1 MSEEKKETKEEKEE
15 KLVESTEEQ
24 NYELSR
30 ILRFILVSCFIL
42 SNITYS
48 ADVGV
53 IASSKFKLQKDLNFN
68 DKEFATF
75 NSITSTGRILGTFV
89 YMVLLTR
96 DNRKILTTITLLS
109 SCAIFFSFLFTSQK
123 FVLFGIRFLLGLT
136 RNFFQIYVPVYVDQ
150 FGVKPLKTIM
160 ISICNITSPL
170 GRTLGFAI
178 GTALGED
185 RWRYSFSCVGLILL
199 SLAIIIILSPN
210 RYFAAAAEFKGY
222 YIKNLDNSTLKLVP
236 AKDDKNLKYTNSV
249 FGTGKIKKTK
259 GGLDFNEILGILK
272 NPSFMFSTFT
282 RASVSFIFDITHL
295 FIKDY
300 VQNGLGEKD
309 QILLLSYYSIAS
321 GIGPWIGGS
330 VGGSIVTYFGGYE
343 HKNSCKVI
351 SIFSVCTLIT
361 TYFLCYTN
369 TLFTFCASLFA
380 FYATAYMFYPIITGY
395 AVNALNAK
403 QKGTGYSFTI
413 LICTICGNFP
423 GPLYYGII
431 NDHFKETNPRM
442 AWRCSIFYYIVGFTL
457 LQFACYYRYQDLKRK
472 EEENQKNKEE
482 EEEEEMKEIETK

>member
-1 MSEEKKETKEEKEE
+1 MSEEKKETKEEK
-15 KLVESTEEQ
+15 LVESTEEPT
-24 NYELSR
+24 YELSR

-75 NSITSTGRILGTFV
+75 NSITSTGRILGTFI

-185 RWRYSFSCVGLILL
+185 TVF
-199 SLAIIIILSPN
+199 
-210 RYFAAAAEFKGY
+210 
-222 YIKNLDNSTLKLVP
+222 LV
-236 AKDDKNLKYTNSV
+236 
-249 FGTGKIKKTK
+249 
-259 GGLDFNEILGILK
+259 LG
-272 NPSFMFSTFT
+272 
-282 RASVSFIFDITHL
+282 
-295 FIKDY
+295 
-300 VQNGLGEKD
+300 
-309 QILLLSYYSIAS
+309 
-321 GIGPWIGGS
+321 
-330 VGGSIVTYFGGYE
+330 
-343 HKNSCKVI
+343 
-351 SIFSVCTLIT
+351 
-361 TYFLCYTN
+361 
-369 TLFTFCASLFA
+369 
-380 FYATAYMFYPIITGY
+380 
-395 AVNALNAK
+395 
-403 QKGTGYSFTI
+403 
-413 LICTICGNFP
+413 
-423 GPLYYGII
+423 
-431 NDHFKETNPRM
+431 
-442 AWRCSIFYYIVGFTL
+442 
-457 LQFACYYRYQDLKRK
+457 
-472 EEENQKNKEE
+472 
-482 EEEEEMKEIETK
+482 

>member
-1 MSEEKKETKEEKEE
+1 MSEENNTKKEN
-15 KLVESTEEQ
+15 LVENSEEQ
-24 NYELSR
+24 TYELSR
-30 ILRFILVSCFIL
+30 ILRFILVSSFIL
-42 SNITYS
+42 LNITYS

-53 IASSKFKLQKDLNFN
+53 IASSKFKLQSDLNFN

-96 DNRKILTTITLLS
+96 DNRKLLTLITLLS

-178 GTALGED
+178 GTALGEI

-199 SLAIIIILSPN
+199 FLAIIIMFSPQ

-222 YIKNLDNSTLKLVP
+222 YIKNLDNSKLTLVP
-236 AKDDKNLKYTNSV
+236 SRDDKNKKYSDSV
-249 FGTGKIKKTK
+249 FGTGKIKMKK
-259 GGLDFNEILGILK
+259 GGLDFDELLGILK
-272 NPSFMFSTFT
+272 NPTFMFSTFT

-300 VQNGLGEKD
+300 VQKGLGETN

-321 GIGPWIGGS
+321 GIGPWVGGA
-330 VGGSIVTYFGGYE
+330 VGGSIVTYVGGYE
-343 HKNSCKVI
+343 HKNSARII
-351 SIFSVCTLIT
+351 SVFSVCTLIT
-361 TYFLCYTN
+361 TYFLCFTN
-369 TLFTFCASLFA
+369 TLLTFSISLFA
-380 FYATAYMFYPIITGY
+380 FYSTAYMFYPIITGY
-395 AVNALNAK
+395 AVNCLNAK

-431 NDHFKETNPRM
+431 NDKFKETNPRM
-442 AWRCSIFYYIVGFTL
+442 AWRCSIFYYVVGFTL
-457 LQFACYYRYQDLKRK
+457 LQFACYYRYQDLKKK
-472 EEENQKNKEE
+472 EEETGKKQ
-482 EEEEEMKEIETK
+482 EEEMNDIETK

>member
-1 MSEEKKETKEEKEE
+1 MSEEKDTKKEN
-15 KLVESTEEQ
+15 LVQNSEEQ
-24 NYELSR
+24 TYELSR
-30 ILRFILVSCFIL
+30 ILRFILVSSFIL
-42 SNITYS
+42 LNITYS

-53 IASSKFKLQKDLNFN
+53 IASSKFKLQSDLNFN

-96 DNRKILTTITLLS
+96 DNRKLLTLITLLS

-178 GTALGED
+178 GTALGEI
-185 RWRYSFSCVGLILL
+185 RWRYSFSVVGLILL
-199 SLAIIIILSPN
+199 FLAIIIMFSPP

-222 YIKNLDNSTLKLVP
+222 YIKNLDNSNITLVSSR
-236 AKDDKNLKYTNSV
+236 DDKSNNYSDSV
-249 FGTGKIKKTK
+249 FGTGKIKMKK
-259 GGLDFNEILGILK
+259 GGLDFDELLGILK
-272 NPSFMFSTFT
+272 NPTFMFSTFT

-300 VQNGLGEKD
+300 VQKGLGETN
-309 QILLLSYYSIAS
+309 QFLLLSYYSIAS
-321 GIGPWIGGS
+321 GIGPWVGGA
-330 VGGSIVTYFGGYE
+330 VGGSIVTYVGGYE
-343 HKNSCKVI
+343 HKNSARII
-351 SIFSVCTLIT
+351 SVFSVCTLIT
-361 TYFLCYTN
+361 TYFLCFTN
-369 TLFTFCASLFA
+369 TLLTFSISLFA
-380 FYATAYMFYPIITGY
+380 FYSTAYMFYPIITGY
-395 AVNALNAK
+395 AVNCLNAK

-431 NDHFKETNPRM
+431 NDKFKETNPRM
-442 AWRCSIFYYIVGFTL
+442 AWRCSIFYYVVGFTL
-457 LQFACYYRYQDLKRK
+457 LQFACYYRYQDLKKK
-472 EEENQKNKEE
+472 EEETAKNQAEE
-482 EEEEEMKEIETK
+482 LQDIETK

>member
-1 MSEEKKETKEEKEE
+1 MSEEKNE
-15 KLVESTEEQ
+15 KLVEEGSEEKPAT
-24 NYELSR
+24 YELSR
-30 ILRFILVSCFIL
+30 ILRFILVSSFIL

-53 IASSKFKLQKDLNFN
+53 IASSKFKLQSDLNFN

-75 NSITSTGRILGTFV
+75 NSITSTGRILGTFI

-96 DNRKILTTITLLS
+96 DNRKLLTSITLLS

-123 FVLFGIRFLLGLT
+123 IILFSIRFLLGLT

-160 ISICNITSPL
+160 ISITNITSPL
-170 GRTLGFAI
+170 GRALGFAI
-178 GTALGED
+178 GTALGEN

-199 SLAIIIILSPN
+199 SLAIIIILSPQK
-210 RYFAAAAEFKGY
+210 YFSAGAEFRGY
-222 YIKNLDNSTLKLVP
+222 YIKDESGNTIRLVSSR
-236 AKDDKNLKYTNSV
+236 KDKNERYGDSV
-249 FGTGKIKKTK
+249 FGVGQIKMKKK
-259 GGLDFNEILGILK
+259 GGLDIHELLGILK
-272 NPSFMFSTFT
+272 NPTFMFSTFT

-300 VQNGLGEKD
+300 VHNGLGEKN
-309 QILLLSYYSIAS
+309 QLLLLSYYSLAS
-321 GIGPWIGGS
+321 GLGPSLGGFI
-330 VGGSIVTYFGGYE
+330 GGSIVTYVGGYE
-343 HKNSCKVI
+343 NKNSCRVI

-361 TYFLCYTN
+361 TYFLCYTD
-369 TLFTFCASLFA
+369 TLLTFSISLFS

-395 AVNALNAK
+395 AVNSLNAK

-431 NDHFKETNPRM
+431 NDKFKQTNPRL
-442 AWRCSIFYYIVGFTL
+442 AWRCSIFYYILGFTL
-457 LQFACYYRYQDLKRK
+457 LQFACYFRYKDLAK
-472 EEENQKNKEE
+472 KEE
-482 EEEEEMKEIETK
+482 EEKNKKSEEEMKEIEASQ

>member
-1 MSEEKKETKEEKEE
+1 MSEEKKDEEKKEILL
-15 KLVESTEEQ
+15 KNTEEQ
-24 NYELSR
+24 TYELSR
-30 ILRFILVSCFIL
+30 VLRFILVSSFIL
-42 SNITYS
+42 LNITYS

-53 IASSKFKLQKDLNFN
+53 IASSKFKLQSDLNFN

-75 NSITSTGRILGTFV
+75 NSITSTGRILGTFI

-96 DNRKILTTITLLS
+96 DNRKLLTSVTLLS
-109 SCAIFFSFLFTSQK
+109 SCAIFFSFLFTSHK
-123 FVLFGIRFLLGLT
+123 FVLYTIRFLLGLT

-170 GRTLGFAI
+170 GRALGFAI
-178 GTALGED
+178 GTALGEE

-199 SLAIIIILSPN
+199 FLAVIIILSPQ
-210 RYFAAAAEFKGY
+210 RYFSAGAEFKGY
-222 YIKNLDNSTLKLVP
+222 YIKNEDGTNLKL
-236 AKDDKNLKYTNSV
+236 ASGRDDKDKIYSNSV
-249 FGTGKIKKTK
+249 FGVGEVKMKKK
-259 GGLDFNEILGILK
+259 GGIDKNELLGILK
-272 NPSFMFSTFT
+272 NPTFMFSTFT

-300 VQNGLGEKD
+300 VQKGLGETN
-309 QILLLSYYSIAS
+309 QLLLLSYYSIAS
-321 GIGPWIGGS
+321 GFGPSIVGS
-330 VGGSIVTYFGGYE
+330 IGGSIVTYVGGYE

-395 AVNALNAK
+395 AVNSLSAK

-431 NDHFKETNPRM
+431 NDNFKETNPRL

-457 LQFACYYRYQDLKRK
+457 LQFACYFRYQDLKKK
-472 EEENQKNKEE
+472 EEENKKKDA
-482 EEEEEMKEIETK
+482 EEEMKEIENK

>member
-1 MSEEKKETKEEKEE
+1 MSEEKDTKKET
-15 KLVESTEEQ
+15 LVENSEEQ
-24 NYELSR
+24 TYELSR
-30 ILRFILVSCFIL
+30 ILRFILVSSFIL
-42 SNITYS
+42 LNITYS

-53 IASSKFKLQKDLNFN
+53 IASSKFKLQSDLNFN

-75 NSITSTGRILGTFV
+75 NSITSTGRILGTFI

-96 DNRKILTTITLLS
+96 DNRKLLTLITLLS

-123 FVLFGIRFLLGLT
+123 LVLFGIRFLLGLT

-150 FGVKPLKTIM
+150 FGVKPLKTLM
-160 ISICNITSPL
+160 MGICNITSPL

-178 GTALGED
+178 GTALGEN

-199 SLAIIIILSPN
+199 FLAIIIMLSPS

-222 YIKNLDNSTLKLVP
+222 YIKNLDNSKLTLVP
-236 AKDDKNLKYTNSV
+236 SKEDNKNLKYSDSV
-249 FGTGKIKKTK
+249 FGTGKIKMKK
-259 GGLDFNEILGILK
+259 GGLDLNEVLGILK
-272 NPSFMFSTFT
+272 NPTFMFSTFT

-300 VQNGLGEKD
+300 VQKGLGETN
-309 QILLLSYYSIAS
+309 QYLLLTYYSFAS
-321 GIGPWIGGS
+321 GIGPW
-330 VGGSIVTYFGGYE
+330 VGGSIGGSIITYVGGYE
-343 HKNSCKVI
+343 HKNSAKVI

-361 TYFLCYTN
+361 TYFLCFTN
-369 TLFTFCASLFA
+369 TLFTFCLSLFA
-380 FYATAYMFYPIITGY
+380 FYSTAYMFYPIITGY
-395 AVNALNAK
+395 AVNSLSAK

-431 NDHFKETNPRM
+431 NDKFKETNPRM

-457 LQFACYYRYQDLKRK
+457 LQFACYFRYQDLKKK
-472 EEENQKNKEE
+472 EEETNMNKN
-482 EEEEEMKEIETK
+482 EEEMKDIENK

>member
-1 MSEEKKETKEEKEE
+1 MSEPKKDTKTEI
-15 KLVESTEEQ
+15 LVENSEEQ
-24 NYELSR
+24 TYELSR
-30 ILRFILVSCFIL
+30 ILRFILVSSFIL
-42 SNITYS
+42 LNITYS

-53 IASSKFKLQKDLNFN
+53 IASSKFKLQNDLNFN

-75 NSITSTGRILGTFV
+75 NSITSTGRILGTFI

-96 DNRKILTTITLLS
+96 DNRKLLTSITLLS

-123 FVLFGIRFLLGLT
+123 YVLFGIRFLLGLT

-160 ISICNITSPL
+160 ISISNITSPL
-170 GRTLGFAI
+170 GRALGFAI
-178 GTALGED
+178 GTALGEN

-199 SLAIIIILSPN
+199 FLAAIIILSPQ
-210 RYFAAAAEFKGY
+210 RYFAAKAEFKGY
-222 YIKNLDNSTLKLVP
+222 YIKNIDNSNLKLVP
-236 AKDDKNLKYTNSV
+236 TRDDKDKKYSDSV
-249 FGTGKIKKTK
+249 FGEGEMKMKK
-259 GGLDFNEILGILK
+259 GGLDFHELLGILK
-272 NPSFMFSTFT
+272 NPTFMFSTFT

-300 VQNGLGEKD
+300 VQKGLGETN

-321 GIGPWIGGS
+321 GFGPSVGGFI
-330 VGGSIVTYFGGYE
+330 GGSIVTYFGGYE
-343 HKNSCKVI
+343 NSKSCKVI

-361 TYFLCYTN
+361 TYFLCYTD
-369 TLFTFCASLFA
+369 TLLTFCASLFA

-395 AVNALNAK
+395 AVNSLSAK

-431 NDHFKETNPRM
+431 NDNFKDTNPRL
-442 AWRCSIFYYIVGFTL
+442 AWRCSIFYYILGFTL
-457 LQFACYYRYQDLKRK
+457 LQFACYFRYKDLKKK
-472 EEENQKNKEE
+472 EEKIKNDN
-482 EEEEEMKEIETK
+482 EEEMKDIENK

>member
-1 MSEEKKETKEEKEE
+1 MSEEKDSKKEI
-15 KLVESTEEQ
+15 LVENSEEQ
-24 NYELSR
+24 TYELSR
-30 ILRFILVSCFIL
+30 ILRFILVSSFIL
-42 SNITYS
+42 LNITYS

-53 IASSKFKLQKDLNFN
+53 IASSKFKLQSDLNFN

-96 DNRKILTTITLLS
+96 DNRKLLTLITLLS
-109 SCAIFFSFLFTSQK
+109 SIAIFFSFLFTSQK

-160 ISICNITSPL
+160 ISISNITSPL

-178 GTALGED
+178 GTALGENK
-185 RWRYSFSCVGLILL
+185 WRYSFSCVGLILL
-199 SLAIIIILSPN
+199 FLALIIMFSPS
-210 RYFAAAAEFKGY
+210 RYFAAAAEFRGY
-222 YIKNLDNSTLKLVP
+222 YIKNIDNSKLILVP
-236 AKDDKNLKYTNSV
+236 ARDDKNKKYSDSI
-249 FGTGKIKKTK
+249 FGTGKIKVKK
-259 GGLDFNEILGILK
+259 AGLDFNEVLGILK
-272 NPSFMFSTFT
+272 NPTFMFSTFT

-300 VQNGLGEKD
+300 VQKGLGETN
-309 QILLLSYYSIAS
+309 QILLLSYYGFAS
-321 GIGPWIGGS
+321 GIGPWVGGTI
-330 VGGSIVTYFGGYE
+330 GGSIVTYVGGYE
-343 HKNSCKVI
+343 HKNSARVI

-361 TYFLCYTN
+361 TYFLCFTN
-369 TLFTFCASLFA
+369 TLFTFCLSLFA
-380 FYATAYMFYPIITGY
+380 FYSTAYMFYPIITGY
-395 AVNALNAK
+395 AVNSLNAK

-431 NDHFKETNPRM
+431 NDKFKETNPRM
-442 AWRCSIFYYIVGFTL
+442 AWRCSIFYYVVGFTL
-457 LQFACYYRYQDLKRK
+457 LQFACYYRYRDLKKK
-472 EEENQKNKEE
+472 EEETAIKN
-482 EEEEEMKEIETK
+482 EEEMKDIETK

>member
-1 MSEEKKETKEEKEE
+1 MSEEKDTKKEN
-15 KLVESTEEQ
+15 LVQNSEEQ
-24 NYELSR
+24 TYELSR
-30 ILRFILVSCFIL
+30 ILRFILVSSFIL
-42 SNITYS
+42 LNITYS

-53 IASSKFKLQKDLNFN
+53 IASSKFKLQSDLNFN

-96 DNRKILTTITLLS
+96 DNRKLLTLITLLS

-178 GTALGED
+178 GTALGEI
-185 RWRYSFSCVGLILL
+185 RWRYSFSVVGLILL
-199 SLAIIIILSPN
+199 FLAIIIMFSPP

-222 YIKNLDNSTLKLVP
+222 YIKNLDNSNITLVSSR
-236 AKDDKNLKYTNSV
+236 DDKNKKYSDSV
-249 FGTGKIKKTK
+249 FGTGKIKMKK
-259 GGLDFNEILGILK
+259 GGLDFDELLGILK
-272 NPSFMFSTFT
+272 NPTFMFSTFT

-300 VQNGLGEKD
+300 VQKGLGETN

-321 GIGPWIGGS
+321 GIGPWVGGA
-330 VGGSIVTYFGGYE
+330 VGGSIVTYVGGYE
-343 HKNSCKVI
+343 HKNSARII
-351 SIFSVCTLIT
+351 SVFSVCTLIT
-361 TYFLCYTN
+361 TYFLCFTN
-369 TLFTFCASLFA
+369 TLLTFSISLFA
-380 FYATAYMFYPIITGY
+380 FYSTAYMFYPIITGY
-395 AVNALNAK
+395 AVNCLNAK

-431 NDHFKETNPRM
+431 NDKFKETNPRM
-442 AWRCSIFYYIVGFTL
+442 AWRCSIFYYVVGFTL
-457 LQFACYYRYQDLKRK
+457 LQFACYYRYQDLKKK
-472 EEENQKNKEE
+472 EEETAKNQTEE
-482 EEEEEMKEIETK
+482 LQDIETK